1 MDERLS
7 LIGFFIVRDR
17 EIAPTE
23 SGWAGNEKEPQAL
36 DTLWLRGRFN
46 FNFESRKNRHAK
58 HIMRL
63 CARQHFPFFV

>member
-1 MDERLS
+1 M
-7 LIGFFIVRDR
+7 LIGFFILRDR

-46 FNFESRKNRHAK
+46 FTFESRKNRHAK
-58 HIMRL
+58 HIMRPY
-63 CARQHFPFFV
+63 ARVNISP